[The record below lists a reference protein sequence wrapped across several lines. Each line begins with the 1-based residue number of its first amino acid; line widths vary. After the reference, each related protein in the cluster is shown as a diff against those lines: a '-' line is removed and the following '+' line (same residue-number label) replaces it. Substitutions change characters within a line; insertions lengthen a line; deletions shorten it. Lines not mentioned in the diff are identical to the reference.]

1 MASPDQWVSLI
12 AAMDKNRVIGR
23 GIELPWR
30 LPEDLKRFRRLTMG
44 KPIVMGRRTFE
55 SIGRPLPGRRNIVV
69 SRSAGVTEQ
78 VAVEQVEYVSSLRGA
93 LELCAQAPEIMVIGG
108 AAIYGAALP
117 LANRLY
123 LTFLEQV
130 FPGDVYF
137 PVVDWA
143 CWREIE
149 REDITSEMS
158 AHPHV
163 NLVFERIA

>member
-1 MASPDQWVSLI
+1 MFVSMASSDRCVSLI

-23 GIELPWR
+23 GIELPWH

-69 SRSAGVTEQ
+69 SRSAKVT
-78 VAVEQVEYVSSLRGA
+78 EQVEYVSSLPGA
-93 LELCAQAPEIMVIGG
+93 LELCAQAPEIMIIGG
-108 AAIYGAALP
+108 AAMYGAALP

-123 LTFLEQV
+123 LTFLEQA
-130 FPGDVYF
+130 FSGDVYF

-143 CWREIE
+143 CWRETA
-149 REDITSEMS
+149 REQITSEVS

-163 NLVFERIA
+163 NLVFERIV